1 MTQQNTHHPLAE
13 SLSSLMDNE
22 ASELELQRIL
32 KASESDSE
40 VKATWSRY
48 QIARAALHRDLPM
61 LEMSDFAARVS
72 AALEQEEAHSAAP
85 APTTPKKKTS
95 PQWWQ
100 NVARFAV
107 AASVAGGVVLFAQ
120 NFGGV
125 TQEAPT
131 AVAATPQLEVP
142 TTAVVPAPSL
152 PAGYHAQ
159 PLSARAVGLQT
170 GYESRQQDSRQVVFV
185 PLPSSS
191 QTAAQVSDEEVRDY
205 LNKLIEEH
213 ADNAAL
219 NSGQGMLPFAR
230 VVLTEE
236 D

>member
-1 MTQQNTHHPLAE
+1 MTQQTTHHPLAE

-48 QIARAALHRDLPM
+48 QIARAALQRDLPM

-72 AALEQEEAHSAAP
+72 AAVEQEENYTAASAP
-85 APTTPKKKTS
+85 VVPEKKST
-95 PQWWQ
+95 QWWQ

-125 TQEAPT
+125 AQESPST
-131 AVAATPQLEVP
+131 LAATSQLEVP
-142 TTAVVPAPSL
+142 TTAAVPAPSL

-170 GYESRQQDSRQVVFV
+170 GYESRQQDNRQVIFV
-185 PLPSSS
+185 PLPNGS

>member
-22 ASELELQRIL
+22 ASELELQRVL

-48 QIARAALHRDLPM
+48 QVARAALHRDLPM
-61 LEMSDFAARVS
+61 LEMGDFAARVS
-72 AALEQEEAHSAAP
+72 AALEQEENHTIASVPVTP
-85 APTTPKKKTS
+85 AKKAV
-95 PQWWQ
+95 QWWQ

-125 TQEAPT
+125 NPEAPA
-131 AVAATPQLEVP
+131 AVAATPQVDAP
-142 TTAVVPAPSL
+142 TTAAVPAPSL

-170 GYESRQQDSRQVVFV
+170 GYESRQQDNRQVIFV

-191 QTAAQVSDEEVRDY
+191 QTAAQVSDDEVRDY

>member
-22 ASELELQRIL
+22 ASELELQRVL

-48 QIARAALHRDLPM
+48 QVARAALHRDLPM
-61 LEMSDFAARVS
+61 LEMGDLAARVS
-72 AALEQEEAHSAAP
+72 AALEQEENHTIVSAP
-85 APTTPKKKTS
+85 VTPEKKAV
-95 PQWWQ
+95 QWWQ
-100 NVARFAV
+100 NIARFAV

-125 TQEAPT
+125 TPEAPA
-131 AVAATPQLEVP
+131 AVAATPQEDTP
-142 TTAVVPAPSL
+142 TTAAVPAPSL

-170 GYESRQQDSRQVVFV
+170 GYESRQQDNRQVIFV

-191 QTAAQVSDEEVRDY
+191 QTAAQVSDDEVRDY

>member
-22 ASELELQRIL
+22 ASELELQRVL

-48 QIARAALHRDLPM
+48 QVARAALHRDLPM
-61 LEMSDFAARVS
+61 LEMGDFAARVS
-72 AALEQEEAHSAAP
+72 AALEQEENHTITSAP
-85 APTTPKKKTS
+85 VTPEKKAV
-95 PQWWQ
+95 QWWQ

-125 TQEAPT
+125 NPETA
-131 AVAATPQLEVP
+131 AVAATPQVDAP
-142 TTAVVPAPSL
+142 TAAAVPAPSL

-170 GYESRQQDSRQVVFV
+170 GYESRQQDNRQVVFV